1 MDNKEKDLLADL
13 FCWIQEGLEDK
24 SLNEVSSLSGF
35 EFNESSDRKRALKKE
50 LAFFYLFTAHSYC
63 KSQKIPSQSTNILF
77 NLVHSKIFEDEER
90 IKWFELLNDRIQDYT
105 KFYCSEK
112 AGKLF
117 GVTGLFLLLL
127 RESDNSFMPGLSY
140 QTQLIEYFKNKIEL
154 LPRGLWRVHKT
165 V

>member
-1 MDNKEKDLLADL
+1 MVNKEKYFLADL

-24 SLNEVSSLSGF
+24 SLNEVFSLSGF
-35 EFNESSDRKRALKKE
+35 EFNESNDRKYILKKE

-63 KSQKIPSQSTNILF
+63 KSQKIPCQPANILF
-77 NLVHSKIFEDEER
+77 NLIYSKIFKDEEK
-90 IKWFELLNDRIQDYT
+90 IKWFELLNERIQDYT
-105 KFYCSEK
+105 KSYCSEK

-140 QTQLIEYFKNKIEL
+140 QTQLIEYFRNKIEL
-154 LPRGLWRVHKT
+154 LPSSA
-165 V
+165 